1 MTIYII
7 EADGEVIA
15 ETGSLYL
22 AESMF
27 EAAQAVYDTVTM
39 HEEHVAETL
48 H

>member
-15 ETGSLYL
+15 ETGSQAI
-22 AESMF
+22 AEAMYD
-27 EAAQAVYDTVTM
+27 AAREVYDMVVM
-39 HEEHVAETL
+39 HIEQVAETV